1 MTVRRIAGPR
11 PRPAAEDPEAWEG
24 PFATEVAS
32 GGPGSMI
39 GSVEIESG
47 SIGGIVLVSC

>member
-32 GGPGSMI
+32 GGPGSVVGSVGI
-39 GSVEIESG
+39 GSR
-47 SIGGIVLVSC
+47 SIAGTVLVSS